1 MRVLHV
7 ITGLAAGG
15 AETQLRSLLQHS
27 RHDAEVVALYNAG
40 SVAEQ
45 LRDDGVPVHDLGMRS
60 NTEVG
65 AVLRLAR
72 LIRRGRYDVVHTHLY
87 RACLYGRVAAR
98 LAGVRTV
105 VATEHS
111 LLDDQLEGRS
121 AGRGVR
127 LLYLATERLG
137 ITTVAVSAATRDN
150 LLRWGVAPER
160 VVTVPNGLDLDALAF
175 DPADRA
181 AVRAELGVPAG
192 ARLVGAVGRLHPG
205 KRFDELIRALAPT
218 LGGDDRLLVVGEGPE
233 RASLTALAGELGVA
247 PFVHLVG
254 ERPVAPALSA
264 MDVLASPSGYETF
277 GLAVLE
283 ALAAGLPVVF
293 RRSPAVDEIGGHLPG
308 AIRLGPGADL
318 AATLAGVTAGPERRA
333 PDALAAFDVRAVA
346 ARIDDLY
353 ERLTSSG
360 SAGSAVA

>member
-15 AETQLRSLLQHS
+15 AENQLRLLLRHS

-45 LRDDGVPVHDLGMRS
+45 LRSDGVPVHDLGMRS

-72 LIRRGRYDVVHTHLY
+72 LTRRGRFDVVHTHLY

-98 LAGVRTV
+98 LADVRAV

-111 LLDDQLEGRS
+111 LLDDQLEGRTAS
-121 AGRGVR
+121 RGVR

-137 ITTVAVSAATRDN
+137 RATIAVSGATRDN

-175 DPADRA
+175 DPARRA
-181 AVRAELGVPAG
+181 AVRAELGVPDG

-205 KRFDELIRALAPT
+205 KRFDELIRSLVPC
-218 LGGDDRLLVVGEGPE
+218 LGPATQLLIVGEGPE
-233 RASLTALAGELGVA
+233 RASLAKLAADLGVTR
-247 PFVHLVG
+247 FVHLAG

-264 MDVLASPSGYETF
+264 MDVLASPSRYETF

-283 ALAAGLPVVF
+283 GLAAGLPVVF
-293 RRSPAVDEIGGHLPG
+293 RRCPALDELRAELPG
-308 AIRLGPGADL
+308 AVRIGPDDDL
-318 AATLAGVTAGPERRA
+318 AAALAGIATDARRA
-333 PDALAAFDVRAVA
+333 CPGELAAFDIRSVA
-346 ARIDDLY
+346 ARIDDLH
-353 ERLTSSG
+353 ERLVAR
-360 SAGSAVA
+360 SAGSAGP